1 MHPKT
6 AILDIYEQ
14 KTFPQMMRLRFVTR
28 NGWLNGLSLH
38 ALNYQCTEIIY
49 LSVAKKE
56 IILYIV
62 LKIETRQSYHT

>member
-6 AILDIYEQ
+6 VILDIYEQ

-28 NGWLNGLSLH
+28 NGWLNGLSPH

-49 LSVAKKE
+49 LSVAKKRDN
-56 IILYIV
+56 IV
-62 LKIETRQSYHT
+62 YCIKN